1 MHLNNQIKNLTRIL
15 KRKKIKVAVAESC
28 TGGLIS
34 YNLTKIPGASKYF
47 MAGIVSYSNKS
58 KIELLKVKRRTI
70 TKYGAVSSETCKEM
84 CKNLHKI
91 TKSNITVSVTGI
103 AGPDGGTKEKPIG
116 LVFIGVCSKKKIEI
130 IKLNFNKKLSRVNI
144 QNQTLFKTIKLIKNH
159 EIGRAHV

>member
-34 YNLTKIPGASKYF
+34 YNLTKTPGASKYF

-58 KIELLKVKRRTI
+58 KIELLKVKQRTI

-103 AGPDGGTKEKPIG
+103 AGPDGGTKKKPIG
-116 LVFIGVCSKKKIEI
+116 LVFIGVCSKKKLEI

-159 EIGRAHV
+159 ANIL